1 MLRSPYDSSKEEFT
15 IFCCINLVSSC
26 SLNQEGYTFLLFQRL
41 IGQFY
46 VTFPKQELPCCAL
59 SPCGNPVDAHPHV
72 CLCPWSPLMI
82 PSSLCTC
89 TLVPKHLSC
98 YFPGRTST
106 AQFVTSL
113 YCPRLYCRC
122 SGKYRRKDQPAPT
135 ELVLHCRKEDL
146 LPKGSNMKCS
156 VQQHHFLRGKLVWN
170 LSRVDEQ
177 G

>member
-122 SGKYRRKDQPAPT
+122 SGK
-135 ELVLHCRKEDL
+135 CRDGKIS
-146 LPKGSNMKCS
+146 LPPRSLYSTAGKRTCS
-156 VQQHHFLRGKLVWN
+156 QRALT
-170 LSRVDEQ
+170 
-177 G
+177 